1 MIGIRSGSG
10 GGGVSSIGNS
20 PSRAISTVLCVGFG
34 GAVACLGLMLGVI
47 VSRAYFG
54 VTVLAACVL
63 LLLLCCR
70 ARDACQLRRYAMP
83 PPPPPPPRAA
93 AGSLSFSAAEQADR
107 AVPLACIPSGARC
120 SDSSPVYPARNAIH

>member
-10 GGGVSSIGNS
+10 GGGVASIGNS

-70 ARDACQLRRYAMP
+70 AREACQLRRYALP
-83 PPPPPPPRAA
+83 PPLPATQRAA
-93 AGSLSFSAAEQADR
+93 SVSRADLTPHDR
-107 AVPLACIPSGARC
+107 VVPLACIPSGTRC
-120 SDSSPVYPARNAIH
+120 SDSAPAPLPARNAIH

>member
-1 MIGIRSGSG
+1 MIGIRSGGG
-10 GGGVSSIGNS
+10 GGGVASIGNS

-54 VTVLAACVL
+54 VTVMAACVL

-70 ARDACQLRRYAMP
+70 AREACQLRRYALPPEP
-83 PPPPPPPRAA
+83 PPPQPRAP
-93 AGSLSFSAAEQADR
+93 SVSRDLSTAHDR
-107 AVPLACIPSGARC
+107 VVPLACIPSGALC
-120 SDSSPVYPARNAIH
+120 SDSASALPARNAIH